1 MDTYGAP
8 LYTHGHMR
16 TAHHPFPHVS
26 IRLFHRSSSVLVHP
40 LSSTSF
46 SLLTWT
52 ITFYEP
58 TTITSNNN
66 NNNQPRFIPP
76 YLTRAP
82 AHTALVCRLV
92 PSESV
97 QPVRPVI
104 QHP

>member
-8 LYTHGHMR
+8 LYTHGHMH

-58 TTITSNNN
+58 ITTTSSAVTSGDARDRSH
-66 NNNQPRFIPP
+66 PLSR
-76 YLTRAP
+76 
-82 AHTALVCRLV
+82 HVRLW
-92 PSESV
+92 
-97 QPVRPVI
+97 R
-104 QHP
+104 

>member
-8 LYTHGHMR
+8 LCTHGHMH

-26 IRLFHRSSSVLVHP
+26 IRPFRRSSSVLPHAVSSRAFP
-40 LSSTSF
+40 LLAS
-46 SLLTWT
+46 T
-52 ITFYEP
+52 ITA
-58 TTITSNNN
+58 TSY
-66 NNNQPRFIPP
+66 R
-76 YLTRAP
+76 TP